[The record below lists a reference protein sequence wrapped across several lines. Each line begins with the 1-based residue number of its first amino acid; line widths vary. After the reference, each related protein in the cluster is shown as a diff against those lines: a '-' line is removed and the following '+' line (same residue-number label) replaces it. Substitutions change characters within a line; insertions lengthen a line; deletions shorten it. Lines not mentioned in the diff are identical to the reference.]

1 MAYAIDKQK
10 AEADGWRIP
19 ENTLHTLE
27 LLGGWPGGIVAQ
39 KQLRHKNRKFVYQMV
54 FRAIVGAHLFL
65 FMLWLVI
72 IL

>member
-1 MAYAIDKQK
+1 MAYAIDKWK
-10 AEADGWRIP
+10 AEADDWRIP
-19 ENTLHTLE
+19 ESTLHTLE

-39 KQLRHKNRKFVYQMV
+39 KRLRHKNRKFSYQMI
-54 FRAIVGAHLFL
+54 FRAIVGTHLFL